1 VVLSVSTSSAAFLRI
16 LAHDRRL
23 HTAQPN
29 RGEGA
34 TGTGQGPMLEDG
46 SCDFVYRPLYIVA
59 YEVVRSMDQ
68 EVSRKFQNVKKVYDN
83 PGCLNSEHV
92 SGITAENIG

>member
-1 VVLSVSTSSAAFLRI
+1 VLSVCTSSAAFLRI

-34 TGTGQGPMLEDG
+34 TGTGQGQMLEVG
-46 SCDFVYRPLYIVA
+46 SCDFVYRPLYTVA
-59 YEVVRSMDQ
+59 YKVVRSMDQ
-68 EVSRKFQNVKKVYDN
+68 VSRKFQNDKKVYDN
-83 PGCLNSEHV
+83 PGCLNTEHV